1 MLWITNINRRPSEVG
16 WQGPYE
22 DAQGAMT
29 LGRFDIQFPTN
40 QMASYAS
47 MPRQEREEKM
57 HQDLLATLSTMRRD
71 ELNSIRRQI
80 QSEDINFPSQTER
93 LDGSVSQRNGSG
105 TRRGSSKYKQEVME
119 ANHHC

>member
-40 QMASYAS
+40 NM
-47 MPRQEREEKM
+47 
-57 HQDLLATLSTMRRD
+57 DLSTMAVGMTP
-71 ELNSIRRQI
+71 I
-80 QSEDINFPSQTER
+80 
-93 LDGSVSQRNGSG
+93 
-105 TRRGSSKYKQEVME
+105 K
-119 ANHHC
+119 